1 MVSVDWNKF
10 KAKFGEG
17 SRQAFEDLSYSIFC
31 REYELRTG
39 VFRFRNHPALETEP
53 ILRNGKKI
61 GFQAKF
67 FEGKPSDCKQE
78 MVNAIHAVQ
87 AKYPDLNQ
95 LVFYLPF
102 DFDCNSRGVGATLVS
117 SGQMEIENEA
127 KMTGLT
133 IEWFCLSRFKATLAR
148 DEYEDL
154 GKFFFSDESGVYSL
168 VDGLR
173 AKTRSTLATIRT
185 SSAGRQTTFHADRKD
200 LLEKI
205 ESEIPC
211 NICVIHGDGGVGKS
225 GLIKEFSKR
234 FDECIVL
241 RPAEVSE
248 NFDPLHLQVKWHTVL
263 PSLLKTYDP
272 RLRKLFVLDSAEKL
286 ENDDA
291 SALVLQVLNQFKE
304 SGWNVVFTTRSYFR
318 QLLETLLTIHSP
330 ASFVFIELPPLSEE
344 TLFDF
349 AGKSNIVLPDDN
361 QTKELLR
368 LPFYLDTYLKTYKAD
383 RALDSYTFKR
393 MAWEHVVAG
402 GNTADAASQ
411 LLIDL
416 VERRIKTKQYWI
428 DIGGSNFP
436 CVKSLVNRG
445 VLSHDED
452 GDRYF
457 VAHDIYEE
465 WALERSIERLYT
477 KLDIKS
483 FINAIAD
490 ARSMVRAYRLWL
502 IDKLRN
508 GKDLSELIETALS
521 QEDKLCFDETII
533 AVMNSP
539 QALRFLEAHRNRLF
553 DNNAIVL
560 CRVVRCVMLA
570 CRTNN
575 DSLLPIKKNEYG
587 NVFRNYFTKPVG
599 PGWRALIDFLHENK
613 ESLYGFDLSDIVA
626 LLHDWCTAD
635 PKGETTRKAGEL
647 AFAFGESHDMHNK
660 KGFEIHYPDHEKLL
674 ATITAATSEIRRQIE
689 EAVSFV
695 LDNYSDNLIGL
706 GRDIAR
712 AVLKSPMEHIRFVK
726 ECPDLTCRMAKTLWI
741 CNTKQDRLDWFL
753 QTEDAFGLDSRCFM
767 YFPASAFQT
776 PIYWLLHFS
785 PIKTIDLV
793 VEVASA
799 ALEHAAAMQTNNEIT
814 RTTFT
819 FPDGAT
825 VQQYISDAVWSC
837 HRGVFGPVVPNL
849 LQSIH
854 MALEKYLLETHEA
867 HPEWASN
874 LEKLLL
880 YAIRKSKSASIAG
893 VATSLVLAHPDEYFN
908 LASVILTSRNAIR
921 SDFRRCRI
929 GERQCEQ
936 LYKIPSDRDMM
947 YRDER
952 ISTLKDEF
960 RHTSLET
967 VMVHYQLVSGNNH
980 VNRKMRME
988 LLLDGY
994 SKLTEDE
1001 DRYFVSRVDTRK
1013 QEYFQTTD
1021 EKGRPAIGMIP
1032 NLPQDLID
1040 KRNSTQNELLPDQL
1054 VMNLMLWASHLMK
1067 AEAVPE
1073 CCQQYDNDPL
1083 QAIRDFK
1090 FVLDA
1095 FRKDNTSAFRS
1106 LIVYPAAAFL
1116 IYHLNHLDEETVIQ
1130 CKDIVFAYANLG
1142 LNDSYEFQ
1150 FEDGYRASI
1159 PALPTIASIGSQK
1172 EREKAGILMLVAMLN
1187 EMPVGEYQ
1195 RVCDLMFDA
1204 FRWHNENRHFNS
1216 VACIGSYIE
1225 LRGLFQHY
1233 VHQHHDELAGCRN
1246 PIGLFW
1252 RAKKKEILEKA
1263 FGNSVHLTESLSD
1276 PFRFVGVLNSV
1287 LIVGTNQES
1296 VSLNRGLVLSSIE
1309 PALSFFFHPD
1319 EKKQKLSAACF
1330 TPLSIQYQQHLV
1342 QLLYVMNADDRR
1354 TALEQIAKVPLVF
1367 AEGYFLVLL
1376 VLAAD
1381 RNGKKDVFWDMWK
1394 SLQDTICQLLLNN
1407 DLAWYRD
1414 DVQILEAY
1422 LLGSQLWKQ
1431 GTLEWRYFDNR
1442 GIDLFEQMAKVLPPS
1457 IPLAIGFSSFAYSIG
1472 RHYWKKCLQWI
1483 SKAVSFDPMQSY
1495 RFDPYLK
1502 SLRFLLES
1510 FVCNLVAEHRTEIR
1524 RDSNLAN
1531 QAFTILDFLVSL
1543 HSIVGYRIRESLT

>member
-1 MVSVDWNKF
+1 MVRVDWNKF
-10 KAKFGEG
+10 KAKFGDG
-17 SRQAFEDLSYSIFC
+17 SRQAFEDLAYSIFC
-31 REYELRTG
+31 HEYELRTG

-117 SGQMEIENEA
+117 SGQTEIENEA
-127 KMTGLT
+127 KTTGLT

-185 SSAGRQTTFHADRKD
+185 SSAGGQTAFHADRKD
-200 LLEKI
+200 ILEKI

-211 NICVIHGDGGVGKS
+211 NICVIHGDGGVGKT

-248 NFDPLHLQVKWHTVL
+248 NFDPLHLQAKWHTDL
-263 PSLLKTYDP
+263 PSLLKAYDP

-286 ENDDA
+286 GNDDA
-291 SALVLQVLNQFKE
+291 SVFVLQVLNQFKE

-318 QLLETLLTIHSP
+318 QLLETMLTMHSP
-330 ASFVFIELPPLSEE
+330 AAFVFIELSPLSEE

-349 AGKSNIVLPDDN
+349 AGKNNIVLPDDN
-361 QTKELLR
+361 QTKELLQI
-368 LPFYLDTYLKTYKAD
+368 PFYLDIYLKTYQAD
-383 RALDSYTFKR
+383 HTLDPYTFKR
-393 MAWEHVVAG
+393 RAWDYVVAG
-402 GNTADAASQ
+402 GNTADDASQ
-411 LLIDL
+411 WLIDL
-416 VERRIKTKQYWI
+416 VERRIKSKQYWV
-428 DIGGSNFP
+428 DIGGSDFT
-436 CVKSLVNRG
+436 CVRTLVNRG
-445 VLSHDED
+445 VLSHDEE

-465 WALERSIERLYT
+465 WALERSIERLYIS
-477 KLDIKS
+477 LDITS
-483 FINAIAD
+483 FVNAIVD

-508 GKDLSELIETALS
+508 GKDLSELIEAALS
-521 QEDKLCFDETII
+521 QEGKLCFDETII
-533 AVMNSP
+533 AVMFSP
-539 QALRFLEAHRNRLF
+539 NARRFLEDQRDRLF
-553 DNNAIVL
+553 GNNAAVL
-560 CRVVRCVMLA
+560 CRVIRCVMLA

-575 DSLLPIKKNEYG
+575 DSLIPIKRNEYG
-587 NVFRNYFTKPVG
+587 NVFRNYFTKPIG
-599 PGWRALIDFLHENK
+599 PGWRALIDFLYENK
-613 ESLYGFDLSDIVA
+613 DSLQGFDLTDIGA
-626 LLHDWCTAD
+626 LLHDWCIAE
-635 PKGETTRKAGEL
+635 PKGEPTRKAGEL
-647 AFAFGESHDMHNK
+647 AFAFGERYNTSDA
-660 KGFEIHYPDHEKLL
+660 KGFAMHYPDYGKVI
-674 ATITAATSEIRRQIE
+674 ATITAAVSEIRGQIE
-689 EAVSFV
+689 DAVSFV
-695 LDNYSDNLIGL
+695 LDNYSDNLVGL
-706 GRDIAR
+706 GRDIAL

-741 CNTKQDRLDWFL
+741 CNTKQDRWDWYMHR
-753 QTEDAFGLDSRCFM
+753 EDAFGLDSRCFM
-767 YFPASAFQT
+767 CFPASAFQT

-793 VEVASA
+793 VEIASA
-799 ALEHAAAMQTNNEIT
+799 ALEHAAAMQTTNEIT

-819 FPDGAT
+819 FPDGTT

-867 HPEWASN
+867 HPEWASH

-880 YAIRKSKSASIAG
+880 DAIRKSKTASIAG
-893 VATSLVLAHPDEYFN
+893 VATSLVLAHPDDYFN
-908 LASVILTSRNAIR
+908 LANVILTSRDAIR

-929 GERQCEQ
+929 GERRCEQ
-936 LYKIPSDRDMM
+936 LYKIPGASDIM

-960 RHTSLET
+960 RRTSLET
-967 VMVHYQLVSGNNH
+967 VMVHYQLDSGNNH

-1013 QEYFQTTD
+1013 PEYFQTTD

-1040 KRNSTQNELLPDQL
+1040 KRNSTENELLPDQL
-1054 VMNLMLWASHLMK
+1054 VMNLMLWASHIMK

-1073 CCQQYDNDPL
+1073 CCQQYVDDPL
-1083 QAIRDFK
+1083 KAIRDFK
-1090 FVLDA
+1090 FVFDA
-1095 FRKDNTSAFRS
+1095 FRKDNTSAYRS

-1116 IYHLNHLDEETVIQ
+1116 IYHLNHLDEKTVVQ
-1130 CKDIVFAYANLG
+1130 CKAIVFAYANLG

-1159 PALPTIASIGSQK
+1159 SALPTIASIGSQK

-1204 FRWHNENRHFNS
+1204 FRWHNDNRHFN
-1216 VACIGSYIE
+1216 VTAYIGSYIE

-1233 VHQHHDELAGCRN
+1233 VHQHRDELAGCRN
-1246 PIGLFW
+1246 PIGPFW
-1252 RAKKKEILEKA
+1252 RAQKKEIFEKA
-1263 FGNSVHLTESLSD
+1263 FGHSFHLTESLSD
-1276 PFRFVGVLNSV
+1276 PFRFVGVLNSALV
-1287 LIVGTNQES
+1287 VGTNQES
-1296 VSLNRGLVLSSIE
+1296 VSLNRGLILSTIV

-1319 EKKQKLSAACF
+1319 ENDHKLSADRF
-1330 TPLSIQYQQHLV
+1330 TALSNQYQRRLV
-1342 QLLYVMNADDRR
+1342 QLLYAMNADDRKM
-1354 TALEQIAKVPLVF
+1354 ALGQIAKVPLVF
-1367 AEGYFLVLL
+1367 AEGYFLILL
-1376 VLAAD
+1376 VEVAD
-1381 RNGKKDVFWDMWK
+1381 RTGNKDIFWDIWET
-1394 SLQDTICQLLLNN
+1394 LQDPICHLLRDN
-1407 DLAWYRD
+1407 DLAKYRD
-1414 DVQILEAY
+1414 DVQVLEAY

-1431 GTLEWRYFDNR
+1431 GLSKWRYFDKR
-1442 GIDLFEQMAKVLPPS
+1442 GIVLFEQMSQKLPPS

-1472 RHYWKKCLQWI
+1472 RHYWKNCLQWI